1 MNRLMLNELHKE
13 ILRNLTEKEF
23 LKRINI
29 TEEKIQ
35 SFVINKEFVNNL
47 LILISKSEIKCKDV
61 VDLSLDILTNLCKE
75 PPKDWLQYIFQYTLY
90 KSFPDAVL
98 IRLYPKYED
107 ATLIYLEILRTILK
121 HEKNHGG
128 FDKFSNFNF
137 LTQKEIENLKN
148 PSEYIKFLDVFN
160 KNYVYEMMKLDEEV
174 NGYNTLE
181 HIAAVHFVA
190 MHVGRQLSMVDIPVD
205 LGLVSGAAAGHDVG
219 KYGCKNEEK
228 KRVAYLHYYYTD
240 LWFMKND
247 MPGIAHIA
255 ANHSTWDLELE
266 TLPLESL
273 ILIYADF
280 RVKNKLS
287 KSGNKMNIFSLE
299 DSFQIILD
307 KLDNVDD
314 EKEKRYIRVYEKLKD
329 FENYMIHIGISID
342 LAVDAPGEH
351 RDKDFALI
359 YGNEVIENYKYM
371 AIGHNTS
378 LMSKLNNELSFASMI
393 EAARSEKNWKNIRAY
408 LNIFEEYSTYLTR
421 KQKIFTLSFL
431 YELLINREGDIR
443 RQSSSLIGKI
453 IVSFDMEYKKEMPSD
468 VKIILDD
475 EVSGLKLW
483 EKYLD
488 LLIRPDHK
496 ITEQHKEW
504 IGYSLRIFVD
514 SVISGCNIKDKK
526 NYIDVLLNYYDYDE
540 EQTDTVAILNLLN
553 SLLSVPMNICDEE
566 QISSLISFAIKSLD
580 SQFQE
585 IRLMAVQFIYYL
597 SKQNKETNIPLE
609 RIIEFIECFSEEDGI
624 CINYLKY
631 KISLDLNISNKIT
644 DLYKKLI
651 KEEKNKTSELFLN
664 NLKAATPW
672 NVKTIS
678 IDFIMDNIENSN
690 EVTLLHTAT
699 HLCNLV
705 KVSAKESV
713 RNKAGN
719 SLLDIG
725 PMLSIDQRNE
735 IAIELIKGLEID
747 ELQFAKYIPEYLG
760 KFILLLHPKELDEI
774 IIDLKNIYKA
784 SNERVSALALT
795 TFGIVVQNYP
805 EYKGKFVES
814 EEDYNNRLIR
824 ILGIILSGLANYNVQ
839 VKQETFLII
848 GQHIFGSEKLNL
860 KQKHL
865 IFMHIY
871 KKLLTLINEKEISD
885 LFFFNNSASFNHIY
899 RFISD
904 YMFYYKDFEI
914 KENKNI
920 AFFPGTFDPF
930 SLSHK
935 GIVTEIRNMGFEV
948 FLAVDEFSWSKR
960 VQPRMIRRQIINM
973 SIADELNVY
982 LFSDDVPVNLSN
994 IDDLKLLKSLFP
1006 DKNVHMVVGS
1016 DVVINASAYKQRAV
1030 KNSIHSFNHIIFNRA
1045 SSNVTLDEIKRL
1057 DDAKNRIK
1065 GSLIELKLPLYLEDI
1080 SSTQI
1085 RDNID
1090 NNRDITNLIDPLAQ
1104 SFIYDKN
1111 IYLREPQ
1118 YKSVIRSKPLKIE
1131 IIEDLS
1137 KNIVDE
1143 IGHYIFMH
1151 TDLYENIGE
1160 QLISKNMTL
1169 MVVRDGRNS
1178 NKLLGFSAFHK
1189 ISTSEVYTEFKS
1201 QPIANFVREKT
1212 AGRIIVVDGI
1222 YINPSIS
1229 YDNLEQIIITETLA
1243 HCLKHDYTYA
1253 LYYNIISNINS
1264 EKVYET
1270 LELQG
1275 FQKLNDESIDKII
1288 YAVDMKFPICLT
1300 LNLESF
1306 IKEPLNLNNNV
1317 EDVIKTSR
1325 KRLQESFAKLYP
1337 GSLVLSF
1344 DNDMINQTL
1353 IQKICSING
1362 VPDEV
1367 QNSKILGEYMC
1378 VPFGNILKG
1387 VVVPNTV
1394 TKSLHTEKVFS
1405 TDVKHFRILEYPF
1418 YSPLKNQI
1426 KTIKSFDRPVIL
1438 VDDLMHKGYRIKE
1451 IDPIL
1456 KSQDVKVEKIIV
1468 GIMSGMGKDLME
1480 IQGRNVDSAYFI
1492 PNLRIWFN
1500 ENLMYPFL
1508 GGDEIWNNDES
1519 NLNLIPSINLIL
1531 PYVAPPFIKG
1541 ATNLDIY
1548 NLSMTCLINTK
1559 NILKVL
1565 ESEYQNMYEKNLTI
1579 KRLGEVLVSP
1589 RYPFIGKNISYDSNF
1604 EASSYMDV
1612 SIENLIKLERYI
1624 K

>member
-13 ILRNLTEKEF
+13 ILGNLTEKEF
-23 LKRINI
+23 LKRVNV

-35 SFVINKEFVNNL
+35 SFIINKDFVNNL
-47 LILISKSEIKCKDV
+47 LILISKGEIKCKDV
-61 VDLSLDILTNLCKE
+61 IDLSLDILNNLCKE
-75 PPKDWLQYIFQYTLY
+75 PPKDWLSYIFQYALY
-90 KSFPDAVL
+90 KSFPGSVS
-98 IRLYPKYED
+98 IRLYPKFED
-107 ATLIYLEILRTILK
+107 ATLIYLEILRTILR
-121 HEKNHGG
+121 HEQNHRG

-137 LTQKEIENLKN
+137 LTEKEKDDLKN
-148 PSEYIKFLDVFN
+148 PSEYIKFIEIFN
-160 KNYVYEMMKLDEEV
+160 RYYVYEMMKLDEEV

-181 HIAAVHFVA
+181 HTAAVHYVA
-190 MHVGRQLSMVDIPVD
+190 MHVGRQLCKVGIPVD
-205 LGLVSGAAAGHDVG
+205 LGLVSGSAAGHDIG
-219 KYGCKNEEK
+219 KYGCKNDEK

-240 LWFMKND
+240 LWFMKHD

-280 RVKNKLS
+280 RVKNKITKNGS
-287 KSGNKMNIFSLE
+287 KMSIFSLA

-314 EKEKRYIRVYEKLKD
+314 AKEKRYIRVYEKLKD
-329 FENYMIHIGISID
+329 FENYMIHRGISID
-342 LAVDAPGEH
+342 LENDELGIH
-351 RDKDFALI
+351 KDKDFALI
-359 YGNEVIENYKYM
+359 NGTEVIENYKYM

-443 RQSSSLIGKI
+443 RQAANLIGKI
-453 IVSFDMEYKKEMPSD
+453 IISFDMEYKKEMPSD

-488 LLIRPDHK
+488 LFIKPDHK
-496 ITEQHKEW
+496 ITDQHKEW

-514 SVISGCNIKDKK
+514 SVISGCNNKDKK
-526 NYIDVLLNYYDYDE
+526 DYLSVFLNYFED
-540 EQTDTVAILNLLN
+540 EQTDPVAILNQLN
-553 SLLSVPMNICDEE
+553 SLLSVPMKICEKE
-566 QISSLISFAIKSLD
+566 QINKLIDFAIKSLEN
-580 SQFQE
+580 QVQE
-585 IRLMAVQFIYYL
+585 IRLMAVQFLYYL
-597 SKQNKETNIPLE
+597 TKQKTEVVIPLE
-609 RIIEFIECFSEEDGI
+609 KTTKYIENFSKEEGI

-631 KISLDLNISNKIT
+631 KMSMNLNLSNKIINS
-644 DLYKKLI
+644 YQKLI
-651 KEEKNKTSELFLN
+651 STEKNKTSDLFLN

-719 SLLDIG
+719 SLLEIG
-725 PMLSIDQRNE
+725 PLLSIDQRNE

-760 KFILLLHPKELDEI
+760 RFVLLLHPKELDEV
-774 IIDLKNIYKA
+774 IIDIKNIYKS

-795 TFGIVVQNYP
+795 TFGVVVQHYP
-805 EYKGKFVES
+805 EYKGKFIES
-814 EEDYNNRLIR
+814 EDEYNSRLIK

-848 GQHIFGSEKLNL
+848 GQHIFGSRKLNL
-860 KQKHL
+860 KQKHVV
-865 IFMHIY
+865 FMYIY

-914 KENKNI
+914 KENRNV

-994 IDDLKLLKSLFP
+994 VDDLKLLKSSFP
-1006 DKNVHMVVGS
+1006 NKDVYIVVGS

-1030 KNSIHSFNHIIFNRA
+1030 KHSIHSFNHIIFNRV
-1045 SSNVTLDEIKRL
+1045 SSHESTDEIKKL
-1057 DDAKNRIK
+1057 DEAKNRIK
-1065 GSLIELKLPLYLEDI
+1065 GSLVELKLPLYLEDI

-1085 RDNID
+1085 RENID
-1090 NNRDITNLIDPLAQ
+1090 NNRDISNLIDPLAQ

-1118 YKSVIRSKPLKIE
+1118 YKSIIRSKPLKIE

-1137 KNIVDE
+1137 KKIVDE

-1222 YINPSIS
+1222 YINPSIT

-1275 FQKLNDESIDKII
+1275 FQKLNDESIDKTI

-1306 IKEPLNLNNNV
+1306 IKEPLNLTPNV
-1317 EDVIKTSR
+1317 QDVIKKSR
-1325 KRLQESFAKLYP
+1325 KDLQESFTKLYP

-1353 IQKICSING
+1353 IQKVCGINR

-1367 QNSKILGEYMC
+1367 QNPRVLGEYMC

-1387 VVVPNTV
+1387 MVVPNTV
-1394 TKSLHTEKVFS
+1394 TKSLHTEKVFT

-1426 KTIKSFDRPVIL
+1426 RTIKSFDRPVIL
-1438 VDDLMHKGYRIKE
+1438 VDDLLHKGYRIKE

-1468 GIMSGMGKDLME
+1468 GIMSGRGKDLME

-1508 GGDEIWNNDES
+1508 GGDEIWSEDES

-1531 PYVAPPFIKG
+1531 PYVAPPFIKS
-1541 ATNLDIY
+1541 ATNEDIY
-1548 NLSMTCLINTK
+1548 NLSMTCLINAK

-1565 ESEYQNMYEKNLTI
+1565 ESEYQSMYEKNLTV